1 MRRLKKALSLTLAL
15 ALSLA
20 LAVPAFA
27 AGTVKVVEDQNLGI
41 KVTMNEFLREETHRY
56 SFDDGMFILEQTI
69 HVVADNSTVTVE
81 ALEGRK
87 YADPVLQGSSRW
99 SSINFDTNSPE
110 YAAYQDFVN
119 NRESYA
125 YNSGESYVWDPEIKT
140 FWNSNSSPSWPLTE
154 VITYTVSPTQPE
166 EFGICL
172 DKLYGISPMCESD
185 YAKLISVG
193 TEQPTE
199 PEKPT
204 EPEQPTEP
212 TTPTEPEQPTAPTT
226 PSTPDTPGSYTV
238 KKGDTWSTICT
249 NFYGTNA
256 QRYALQKANKGVAL
270 KEGAVITLPEK
281 LGKDPLIPAPAA
293 GAGEKLY
300 TVKAGD
306 TLGKIAAAEYGKVS
320 EYKAIFTRNADRLK
334 NANIIYEGQVI
345 VLPVKK

>member
-140 FWNSNSSPSWPLTE
+140 FSM
-154 VITYTVSPTQPE
+154 
-166 EFGICL
+166 
-172 DKLYGISPMCESD
+172 K
-185 YAKLISVG
+185 
-193 TEQPTE
+193 
-199 PEKPT
+199 
-204 EPEQPTEP
+204 
-212 TTPTEPEQPTAPTT
+212 
-226 PSTPDTPGSYTV
+226 
-238 KKGDTWSTICT
+238 
-249 NFYGTNA
+249 
-256 QRYALQKANKGVAL
+256 
-270 KEGAVITLPEK
+270 
-281 LGKDPLIPAPAA
+281 
-293 GAGEKLY
+293 
-300 TVKAGD
+300 
-306 TLGKIAAAEYGKVS
+306 
-320 EYKAIFTRNADRLK
+320 
-334 NANIIYEGQVI
+334 
-345 VLPVKK
+345 